1 MFLYPSLRPCFT
13 ILLHVDF
20 SLFSCFSIFHHVHVS
35 LSFHVQDS
43 IFFITSMF
51 LCPSTSKILYS
62 SSRPSFPI
70 LHEIY
75 ISGTAKMISTEGM
88 MKYEDMLNMLK
99 CGECCEL
106 CTPPLVQ
113 CRKGH
118 IYCSNCKQNKKLVQC
133 KKCKQTFVDAPNLAL
148 DQLVRFIAIPCKYG

>member
-1 MFLYPSLRPCFT
+1 
-13 ILLHVDF
+13 
-20 SLFSCFSIFHHVHVS
+20 
-35 LSFHVQDS
+35 
-43 IFFITSMF
+43 
-51 LCPSTSKILYS
+51 
-62 SSRPSFPI
+62 
-70 LHEIY
+70 
-75 ISGTAKMISTEGM
+75 MISTEGM

-99 CGECCEL
+99 CGECSEL

-148 DQLVRFIAIPCKYG
+148 EKLLSFITLPCRFRSNIQLLIVKINSWFQD

>member
-1 MFLYPSLRPCFT
+1 
-13 ILLHVDF
+13 
-20 SLFSCFSIFHHVHVS
+20 
-35 LSFHVQDS
+35 
-43 IFFITSMF
+43 
-51 LCPSTSKILYS
+51 
-62 SSRPSFPI
+62 
-70 LHEIY
+70 
-75 ISGTAKMISTEGM
+75 MISTEGM

-118 IYCSNCKQNKKLVQC
+118 IYCSNCKLNKKLVQC